1 MHGAAA
7 HTARRARVLERVRPL
22 ARMSAPG
29 ERRVVVAIP
38 VYDDWESL
46 AVLLERLD
54 AVAAAEHWTCSVLAI
69 DDGSADPEGARRL
82 VRPFRALA
90 GIEVLRLARN
100 LGHQRA
106 IAIGLTFLHQ
116 ERAGEVVVVMDGDGE
131 DRPEDV
137 PALLTE
143 FDRHA
148 GRRVIFAQ
156 RARRSEGL
164 AFRAGYLAY
173 RALHWLLTGVAV
185 RVGNFSVLPFER
197 LATFV
202 VLSEAWNHYAAAVF
216 KARIPYSM
224 VPIGRGT
231 RIGGKSHMSFV
242 SLAAHGLSAI
252 SVFGDLVGVRLLLAS
267 LGVLGVCILAPV
279 AAWIASRWDG
289 FELPDWAGLWTAAAI
304 LLCAQILV
312 AACALTFF
320 ILSGRNNLSFLPV
333 RDYRYFVASVV
344 QVFTRG

>member
-1 MHGAAA
+1 MG
-7 HTARRARVLERVRPL
+7 
-22 ARMSAPG
+22 SPG
-29 ERRVVVAIP
+29 PRRVVAAIP

-46 AVLLERLD
+46 AILLERLD
-54 AVAAAEHWTCSVLAI
+54 AVAAAEGWSCSVLAI
-69 DDGSADPEGARRL
+69 DDGSADADGARRL
-82 VRPFRALA
+82 VRPYRALES
-90 GIEVLRLARN
+90 IEVLRLARN

-116 ERAGEVVVVMDGDGE
+116 ERSGEAVIVMDGDGE
-131 DRPEDV
+131 DRPEDL
-137 PALLTE
+137 PALFTE
-143 FDRHA
+143 FDRHGA
-148 GRRVIFAQ
+148 RRVIFAQ

-164 AFRAGYLAY
+164 LFRAGYLAY
-173 RALHWLLTGVAV
+173 RGLHWMLTGVAV

-216 KARIPYSM
+216 KARIPYAM

-267 LGVLGVCILAPV
+267 LGVLGACVLAPI
-279 AAWIASRWDG
+279 AAWAAARWDG

-333 RDYRYFVASVV
+333 RDYRYFVAGVTQLFSKSAA
-344 QVFTRG
+344 RP

>member
-1 MHGAAA
+1 MG
-7 HTARRARVLERVRPL
+7 
-22 ARMSAPG
+22 SPG
-29 ERRVVVAIP
+29 PRRVVAAIP

-46 AVLLERLD
+46 AILLERLD
-54 AVAAAEHWTCSVLAI
+54 AVAAAEGWSCSVLAI
-69 DDGSADPEGARRL
+69 DDGSADADGARRL
-82 VRPFRALA
+82 VRPYRALEN
-90 GIEVLRLARN
+90 IEVLRLARN

-116 ERAGEVVVVMDGDGE
+116 ERNTDAVIVMDGDGE

-137 PALLTE
+137 PALFAE

-148 GRRVIFAQ
+148 GQRVIFAQ

-164 AFRAGYLAY
+164 VFRAGYLAY
-173 RALHWLLTGVAV
+173 RTLHWMLTGVAV

-216 KARIPYSM
+216 KARIPYAM

-231 RIGGKSHMSFV
+231 RIGGKSHMSYV

-267 LGVLGVCILAPV
+267 LGVFGVCVLAPF
-279 AAWIASRWDG
+279 AAWLASRWDG
-289 FELPDWAGLWTAAAI
+289 FELPDWAGMWTAAAI

-333 RDYRYFVASVV
+333 RDYRYFVAGVTKLFSKSAA
-344 QVFTRG
+344 QP

>member
-1 MHGAAA
+1 MSSP
-7 HTARRARVLERVRPL
+7 ARLG
-22 ARMSAPG
+22 SPG
-29 ERRVVVAIP
+29 QRRVVAAIP

-46 AVLLERLD
+46 AILLERLD
-54 AVAAAEHWTCSVLAI
+54 AVAAAEGWSCSVLAI
-69 DDGSADPEGARRL
+69 DDGSADADGARRL
-82 VRPFRALA
+82 VRPYRALES
-90 GIEVLRLARN
+90 IEVLRLARN

-116 ERAGEVVVVMDGDGE
+116 ERSGEAVIVMDGDGE
-131 DRPEDV
+131 DRPEDL
-137 PALLTE
+137 PALFAE

-148 GRRVIFAQ
+148 AQRVIFAQ

-164 AFRAGYLAY
+164 VFRAGYLVY

-197 LATFV
+197 LATFG

-216 KARIPYSM
+216 KARIPYAM

-267 LGVLGVCILAPV
+267 LAMLALLVAVPV
-279 AAWIASRWDG
+279 AAGLSWSFGGAELPSSVRLWIAV
-289 FELPDWAGLWTAAAI
+289 AI
-304 LLCAQILV
+304 LLCAQALV
-312 AACALTFF
+312 GAAALTFF
-320 ILSGRNNLSFLPV
+320 VLSGRNNLSFLPV
-333 RDYRYFVASVV
+333 RDYRYFVADVTQLFSKSAA
-344 QVFTRG
+344 QA